1 MELHQD
7 NINPY
12 SKLPPNIAIPSAGS
26 HMYMMGISL
35 FRFGQERRVSF
46 YNPIFVLTIN
56 VVYVARCLTA
66 LFTPESYTDM
76 FIYLGDCPYFINSKI
91 HLNIAGSQYIILSI
105 ISQLINVWM
114 YYKKIY
120 PTYFRPFLMMS
131 GSITP
136 KSIGFASRQYLRK
149 LLKRSKIVFSMT
161 QLNNIAVLFVSF
173 FISYL
178 PIMMKLDIKLSVIFG
193 IPWSIIFAISS
204 HFTFCSHSWHLT
216 YFYLMCLYLKLKIR
230 NINDKVQ
237 QHIIRRNFGN
247 LNIDHIIQS
256 LTSIHVEISDY
267 NKRYWSKFSVILL
280 VLLITFMNTVLFL
293 IIFKEMN
300 IIVKIFMFYAFILSF
315 IIITFYLNTASTVSY
330 EAIQSY
336 KLLNKLSIACTANKR
351 VNLSKRVKVNV
362 YYNNRLLI
370 FILFGLKNS

>member
-1 MELHQD
+1 MKLHQD

-35 FRFGQERRVSF
+35 FRFGQERRISF

-66 LFTPESYTDM
+66 LFTPERYTDM

-105 ISQLINVWM
+105 ISQLINFWM
-114 YYKKIY
+114 YHKKIY

-131 GSITP
+131 GSIAP
-136 KSIGFASRQYLRK
+136 KSIGFTSRPYLRK

-178 PIMMKLDIKLSVIFG
+178 PIMMKLDIKLSIIFG
-193 IPWSIIFAISS
+193 VPWSIMFAMSS
-204 HFTFCSHSWHLT
+204 HFTFGSHSWHLT
-216 YFYLMCLYLKLKIR
+216 YFYVMCLYLRLKIR
-230 NINDKVQ
+230 NINDQIQKYIV
-237 QHIIRRNFGN
+237 RRNFGD
-247 LNIDHIIQS
+247 LNIDHVLQS
-256 LTSIHVEISDY
+256 LTSIHMEIGDY
-267 NKRYWSKFSVILL
+267 NKRYWSNFSFTLL
-280 VLLITFMNTVLFL
+280 VFYVTSMNIVLYI
-293 IIFKEMN
+293 IIFKEIA
-300 IIVKIFMFYAFILSF
+300 IIVKICLFYAFLLCLIV
-315 IIITFYLNTASTVSY
+315 IIFYLQAASAVSH

-336 KLLNKLSIACTANKR
+336 KLLNKLSIACTGNKR
-351 VNLSKRVKVNV
+351 VNVSKRIKVSV
-362 YYNNRLLI
+362 FYN
-370 FILFGLKNS
+370 KK